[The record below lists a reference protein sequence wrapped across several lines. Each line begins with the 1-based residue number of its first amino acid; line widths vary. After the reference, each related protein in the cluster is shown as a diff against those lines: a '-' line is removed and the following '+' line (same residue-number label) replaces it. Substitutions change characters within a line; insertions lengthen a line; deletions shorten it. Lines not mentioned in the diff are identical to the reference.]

1 MALSISIVS
10 LQKCYSEKFTAN
22 SHFTREMWKFSHI
35 QYITFKTSND
45 EHVATNR
52 FYQCT
57 GELETHLIP

>member
-1 MALSISIVS
+1 MGNV
-10 LQKCYSEKFTAN
+10 EVFPHTV
-22 SHFTREMWKFSHI
+22 H
-35 QYITFKTSND
+35 YIKTSND